1 MKHDPI
7 DKRVARRVR
16 VLLSAALETGEGER
30 VAHLLNISST
40 GAKLDADEP
49 PAVDEAV
56 TLVRGGIRAP
66 GRVSWVE
73 AHRFGV
79 HFDERLDPALI
90 AEHAASLAR
99 RPGSAAEH

>member
-16 VLLSAALETGEGER
+16 VLLSATLETARGER
-30 VAHLLNISST
+30 VAHLLDISSS

-49 PAVDEAV
+49 PAADEAI

-79 HFDERLDPALI
+79 RFDARLDPALI

-99 RPGSAAEH
+99 KH

>member
-7 DKRVARRVR
+7 DQRVARRVR
-16 VLLSAALETGEGER
+16 VLLSATIESADGER

-49 PAVDEAV
+49 PSPDEAV

-73 AHRFGV
+73 SHRFGV
-79 HFDERLDPALI
+79 HFDARLDPALI
-90 AEHAASLAR
+90 AEHAASLVR
-99 RPGSAAEH
+99 R

>member
-7 DKRVARRVR
+7 DKRAARRVR
-16 VLLSAALETGEGER
+16 VLLSATILTAGDER

-49 PAVDEAV
+49 PAADEPV
-56 TLVRGGIRAP
+56 TLVRGGIRAA

-73 AHRFGV
+73 AHRFGI
-79 HFDERLDPALI
+79 HFDARLAPELI
-90 AEHAASLAR
+90 AEHAASLA
-99 RPGSAAEH
+99 GH